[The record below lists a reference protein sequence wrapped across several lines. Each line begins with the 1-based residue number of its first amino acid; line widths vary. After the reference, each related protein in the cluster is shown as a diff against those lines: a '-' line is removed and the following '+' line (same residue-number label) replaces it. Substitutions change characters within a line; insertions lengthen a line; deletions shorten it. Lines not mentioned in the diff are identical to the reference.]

1 MSPPRLLIDIHTHVY
16 LPRYAAFLRSR
27 ASVPRILTR
36 TSPEGRQEERLL
48 ILDDE
53 PSSGRPIGAQY
64 WDRDEKL
71 KFMDRHAID
80 VSVVSSAN
88 PWLDFL
94 PASTAHQLAGELN
107 DDLETYCSTGPS
119 LSHITGVKRLY
130 GFGLLPLV
138 PEAST
143 EAIISTVEQIAK
155 LPHLKGVI
163 MGTRGLGKGLDDNAL
178 EPVWA
183 AIEQAGLVVFLHPHY
198 GVDKNAWGEK
208 ENGHVLPLALGFP
221 FETTIATTRL
231 ILSGVFD
238 RHPSLRLLLAHSGG
252 ALPQLSSRLASCI
265 EHDPLVASRL
275 AHDARYYLGK
285 LYFDAVA
292 YGSEELGFVSDAIGR
307 ADKYSRSGTSAGAS
321 GVKDASADGAEQRR
335 SGTRRM
341 LFGTDHPFFPPLGAT
356 EKWKSVVENLEAI
369 DGVWGWSD
377 AEKDAVRG
385 GNAFALFNLG
395 S

>member
-1 MSPPRLLIDIHTHVY
+1 MAAQRLLVDVHTHVY

-27 ASVPRILTR
+27 SSVPRIFTR

-48 ILDDE
+48 ILHDE

-94 PASTAHQLAGELN
+94 PAPTAHKLAGELN
-107 DDLETYCSTGPS
+107 EDLETYCSTGPS
-119 LSHITGVKRLY
+119 LASSSSVKRLY

-138 PEAST
+138 PEATRESLLST
-143 EAIISTVEQIAK
+143 IEQISK

-163 MGTRGLGKGLDDNAL
+163 MGSRGLGKGLDDDAL
-178 EPVWA
+178 EPLWA
-183 AIEQAGLVVFLHPHY
+183 AIEKAGLVVFLHPHY

-231 ILSGVFD
+231 ILAGVLD
-238 RHPSLRLLLAHSGG
+238 RYPNLRLLLAHSGG
-252 ALPQLSSRLASCI
+252 TLPQLSSRLASCI
-265 EHDPLVASRL
+265 DHDPVVASRL
-275 AHDARYYLGK
+275 AHDARYYLGR

-292 YGSEELGFVSDAIGR
+292 YGAEELGFVSDTIGR
-307 ADKYSRSGTSAGAS
+307 SGKYASAGSSAAASSANAS
-321 GVKDASADGAEQRR
+321 GADGGSQRR
-335 SGTRRM
+335 AGSGRM
-341 LFGTDHPFFPPLGAT
+341 LFGTDHPFFPPLSET

-369 DGVWGWSD
+369 DGVWGWTD

-385 GNAFALFNLG
+385 GNAVRLFNLG
-395 S
+395 A